1 MRTARRTLYANNAMR
16 VLYAFIL
23 RNRRQ
28 PTLLLALEGTTWRF
42 DGDGKVDFSVPSF
55 DDRRIG
61 LSTPF
66 VADVLPQDALQ
77 TGDRWQ
83 PGPAVHKA
91 VEAKIWPSGRN
102 TPLAPESG
110 APARPDSGKCLTHAL
125 AAVGNAGLARTMS
138 RLVAELSLSQ
148 QTTQRLMASL
158 AVNQQTLH
166 DLIAAEAVGD
176 EFLVH

>member
-1 MRTARRTLYANNAMR
+1 MRTARRPLYANKAMR

-28 PTLLLALEGTTWRF
+28 ATLLLALEGTTWRF
-42 DGDGKVDFSVPSF
+42 DADGKVDYSVPAF
-55 DDRRIG
+55 DNRRIG

-66 VADVLPQDALQ
+66 VADVLPQDAIQ

-91 VEAKIWPSGRN
+91 VEAKIWPSGRSA
-102 TPLAPESG
+102 PLAPS
-110 APARPDSGKCLTHAL
+110 PAQASSGKSLTHAL
-125 AAVGNAGLARTMS
+125 AAVGDAGLARTMS
-138 RLVAELSLSQ
+138 RLVSELSLSQ

-158 AVNQQTLH
+158 AVDQQILH
-166 DLIAAEAVGD
+166 DLIAAESAED
-176 EFLVH
+176 EMLVH